1 MNAFFRSTTW
11 RLFLMPLLI
20 SLSALFGSAAVA
32 LIPIWLAAIFALI
45 VWTGLV
51 IFPSERDQMVHT
63 KKSEVGPGGAWMSA
77 VLSSCS
83 GSGGD
88 GDVLWFDVG

>member
-1 MNAFFRSTTW
+1 
-11 RLFLMPLLI
+11 
-20 SLSALFGSAAVA
+20 
-32 LIPIWLAAIFALI
+32 
-45 VWTGLV
+45 
-51 IFPSERDQMVHT
+51 MVHT

-77 VLSSCS
+77 VLSSCD